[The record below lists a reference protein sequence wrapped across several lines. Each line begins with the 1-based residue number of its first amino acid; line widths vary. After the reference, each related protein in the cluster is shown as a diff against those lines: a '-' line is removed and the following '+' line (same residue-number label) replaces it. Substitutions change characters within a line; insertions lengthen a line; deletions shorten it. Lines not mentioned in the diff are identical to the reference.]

1 MTPEVWAA
9 LPLLSSQALVYKIHG
24 LSDAE
29 IHCTSMVSINSFHQN
44 VFKNIFQGGLLDISD
59 T

>member
-24 LSDAE
+24 ISDAE
-29 IHCTSMVSINSFHQN
+29 FHCM
-44 VFKNIFQGGLLDISD
+44 KLLSPERL
-59 T
+59 